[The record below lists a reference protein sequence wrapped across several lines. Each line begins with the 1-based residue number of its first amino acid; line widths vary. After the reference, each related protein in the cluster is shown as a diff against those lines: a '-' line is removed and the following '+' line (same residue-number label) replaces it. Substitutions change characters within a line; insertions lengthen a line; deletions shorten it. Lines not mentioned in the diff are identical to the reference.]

1 MGIISK
7 AAASAHRARPFYE
20 EHEISDELKSV
31 LEEEAK
37 HLVGARR
44 RSTEDAFEEGERFDR
59 IATLLPEGT
68 LEKWAVECCGY
79 TARHVR
85 TKRAVHRNLAPYKA
99 VLIELAVGPTVLGK
113 LSAATPEQIEQAIGF
128 AGMNGRLRV
137 QDVTAIMSGSKQ
149 DLGEKPEID
158 AYDVGGSAGLKA
170 LIAIKVRDGLKSFVG
185 HIEEIRT
192 YVLEALPKNNI
203 VKKDLA
209 AKIHLTA
216 RLANR
221 ELESLV
227 QFVRPHPND
236 RHTMT
241 STELPAKSGWEKVSR
256 LLYKMGSETSWP
268 DKAELRSWLETEVV
282 PTLEWAAPAKG
293 DPARPEV
300 KADVEESVVASAKA
314 VEGASAPAKT
324 SASPKAKASSRPSL
338 EENLARLTDGF
349 AAIMTGDFKAPASD
363 DDAIPSVAEALAKPE
378 KRFQRPAFI
387 DKIKPTS
394 PPTTAA

>member
-85 TKRAVHRNLAPYKA
+85 TKRAVHRNLQAYKEILVA
-99 VLIELAVGPTVLGK
+99 LAVGPTVLGK
-113 LSAATPEQIEQAIGF
+113 MSAATPEQVEQIIGF
-128 AGMNGRLRV
+128 ASTHDRLRV
-137 QDVTAIMSGSKQ
+137 QDVTAIMSGSKE
-149 DLGEKPEID
+149 DVEEKPELD
-158 AYDVGGSAGLKA
+158 PYDVGGPDGLKA
-170 LIAIKVRDGLKSFVG
+170 IIGIKVRDGMKSFVR

-192 YVLEALPKNNI
+192 HVLEALPKNNI

-268 DKAELRSWLETEVV
+268 DKAELRTWLETEVV
-282 PTLEWAAPAKG
+282 PLLNWVVPEKG
-293 DPARPEV
+293 DPVRPEV
-300 KADVEESVVASAKA
+300 KADVAKGVVASAKA
-314 VEGASAPAKT
+314 VADTSTPAKS
-324 SASPKAKASSRPSL
+324 SASPKAKSSSRPSL
-338 EENLARLTDGF
+338 EENLAMLTDGF
-349 AAIMTGDFKAPASD
+349 TAIMTGDFKVPASD

-378 KRFQRPAFI
+378 RRFQRPAFI
-387 DKIKPTS
+387 DKVNRTS

>member
-1 MGIISK
+1 MKNNIKVS
-7 AAASAHRARPFYE
+7 ALASAAQAFYVANPIPE
-20 EHEISDELKSV
+20 DVKPE
-31 LEEEAK
+31 LEEAAK
-37 HLVGARR
+37 LFIGARR
-44 RSTEDAFEEGERFDR
+44 RSTEEAFECGGRFEKL
-59 IATLLPEGT
+59 ALLLPEGT

-85 TKRAVHRNLAPYKA
+85 TQRAVHRNLAPYKA

-128 AGMNGRLRV
+128 ASTHDRLRV
-137 QDVTAIMSGSKQ
+137 QDVTAIMSRSKQ
-149 DLGEKPEID
+149 DLEEQPEID
-158 AYDVGGSAGLKA
+158 PYDVGGPDGLKA
-170 LIAIKVRDGLKSFVG
+170 IIAIKVRDGMKSFLG

-192 YVLEALPKNNI
+192 HVLEALPKNNI

-221 ELESLV
+221 ELESLM

-236 RHTMT
+236 RHTVT

-256 LLYKMGSETSWP
+256 LLYKIGSETSWP
-268 DKAELRSWLETEVV
+268 DKAELRTWLETEVV
-282 PTLEWAAPAKG
+282 PLLNWVVPEKG
-293 DPARPEV
+293 DSVRPEV
-300 KADVEESVVASAKA
+300 KADVAKGVVVSPEAI
-314 VEGASAPAKT
+314 EGASAPAKT
-324 SASPKAKASSRPSL
+324 SASPKAKALSRPSL
-338 EENLARLTDGF
+338 EENLATLTDGF
-349 AAIMTGDFKAPASD
+349 TAIMTGDFKVPASD

-378 KRFQRPAFI
+378 RRFQRPAFI
-387 DKIKPTS
+387 DKAKPTS

>member
-1 MGIISK
+1 MTNTKASPFASAAHAFYAANSIAEDIKDKLEDTAAFLIGVTRRSTSEAFERGEHLEK
-7 AAASAHRARPFYE
+7 AAA
-20 EHEISDELKSV
+20 
-31 LEEEAK
+31 
-37 HLVGARR
+37 
-44 RSTEDAFEEGERFDR
+44 
-59 IATLLPEGT
+59 LLPEGT
-68 LEKWAVECCGY
+68 LDKWAVECCGY

-85 TKRAVHRNLAPYKA
+85 TQRAIYRNLAYYKEIL
-99 VLIELAVGPTVLGK
+99 VQLAVGPTVLGK
-113 LSAATPEQIEQAIGF
+113 LSAATPEQIEQAIGL
-128 AGMNGRLRV
+128 AGTNGRLRV
-137 QDVTAIMSGSKQ
+137 QDVAAIMAGSKQ
-149 DLGEKPEID
+149 DVEEKPELD
-158 AYDVGGSAGLKA
+158 PYDVGGPDGLKA
-170 LIAIKVRDGLKSFVG
+170 LIAIKVRDGLKSFVL

-192 YVLEALPKNNI
+192 HVLEALPKNNI

-256 LLYKMGSETSWP
+256 LLYKIGSETSWP
-268 DKAELRSWLETEVV
+268 DKAELRTWLETEVV
-282 PTLEWAAPAKG
+282 PLLNWVVPEKG
-293 DPARPEV
+293 DPVRPEV
-300 KADVEESVVASAKA
+300 KADVAKGVVASAKA
-314 VEGASAPAKT
+314 VADTSTPAKS

-338 EENLARLTDGF
+338 EENLAMLTDGF
-349 AAIMTGDFKAPASD
+349 TAIMSGDFKVPASD
-363 DDAIPSVAEALAKPE
+363 DDTIPSVAEALAKPE

-387 DKIKPTS
+387 DKVNRTS

>member
-1 MGIISK
+1 MNNNTK
-7 AAASAHRARPFYE
+7 ASALASAASAFYVANSIAE
-20 EHEISDELKSV
+20 DVKSQLEDTAVFLISV
-31 LEEEAK
+31 T
-37 HLVGARR
+37 R
-44 RSTEDAFEEGERFDR
+44 RSTEETFELGERVEKL
-59 IATLLPEGT
+59 APLLPEGT

-79 TARHVR
+79 TSRHIR
-85 TKRAVHRNLAPYKA
+85 TIRAVSRNLGAYKQML
-99 VLIELAVGPTVLGK
+99 VELAVGSTVLGK

-128 AGMNGRLRV
+128 AAMNGRLRV
-137 QDVTAIMSGSKQ
+137 QDVTAIIAGSKQ
-149 DLGEKPEID
+149 DLEEKPELD
-158 AYDVGGSAGLKA
+158 PHDVGGPAGLKA
-170 LIAIKVRDGLKSFVG
+170 LIAIKVRDGMKSFVG

-192 YVLEALPKNNI
+192 HVLEALPKHNI

-209 AKIHLTA
+209 AKTHLTA

-256 LLYKMGSETSWP
+256 LLYKMGSETYWP
-268 DKAELRSWLETEVV
+268 DKAELRTWLETEVV
-282 PTLEWAAPAKG
+282 PLLNWVVPEKG
-293 DPARPEV
+293 DPVRPEV
-300 KADVEESVVASAKA
+300 KADVAKGVVASPEAI
-314 VEGASAPAKT
+314 EGASAPAKT
-324 SASPKAKASSRPSL
+324 SASLKAKASSRPSL

-349 AAIMTGDFKAPASD
+349 TAIMTGDFKVPASD

-378 KRFQRPAFI
+378 KRFQRPALI
-387 DKIKPTS
+387 DKVKRTS

>member
-1 MGIISK
+1 MNNNTK
-7 AAASAHRARPFYE
+7 ASALASAASAFYVANSIAE
-20 EHEISDELKSV
+20 DVKSQLEDTAVFLISV
-31 LEEEAK
+31 T
-37 HLVGARR
+37 R
-44 RSTEDAFEEGERFDR
+44 RSTEETFELGERVEKL
-59 IATLLPEGT
+59 APLLPEGT

-79 TARHVR
+79 TSRHIR
-85 TKRAVHRNLAPYKA
+85 TIRAVSRNLGAYKQML
-99 VLIELAVGPTVLGK
+99 VELAVGSTVLGK

-128 AGMNGRLRV
+128 AAMNGRLRV
-137 QDVTAIMSGSKQ
+137 QDVTAIIAGSKQ
-149 DLGEKPEID
+149 VVDEQSELDP
-158 AYDVGGSAGLKA
+158 YDVGGPDGLKA
-170 LIAIKVRDGLKSFVG
+170 LIAIKVRDGMKSFVG
-185 HIEEIRT
+185 HIEEIRAH
-192 YVLEALPKNNI
+192 VLEALPKRNI

-256 LLYKMGSETSWP
+256 LLYKMGSETYWP
-268 DKAELRSWLETEVV
+268 DKAELRTWLETEVV
-282 PTLEWAAPAKG
+282 PLLNWAAPEKG
-293 DPARPEV
+293 EATRPEV
-300 KADVEESVVASAKA
+300 KADVAASVVASAKA
-314 VEGASAPAKT
+314 VADTSAPAKT
-324 SASPKAKASSRPSL
+324 SASPKAKALSRPSL
-338 EENLARLTDGF
+338 EENLATLTDGF
-349 AAIMTGDFKAPASD
+349 TAIMTGDFKVPASD

-387 DKIKPTS
+387 DKAKRTS

>member
-1 MGIISK
+1 MKNTKASPFASAAHAFYAANSIAEDIKDKLEDTATFLISVTRRSTSEAFERGEHLEK
-7 AAASAHRARPFYE
+7 AAA
-20 EHEISDELKSV
+20 
-31 LEEEAK
+31 
-37 HLVGARR
+37 
-44 RSTEDAFEEGERFDR
+44 
-59 IATLLPEGT
+59 LLPEGT

-85 TKRAVHRNLAPYKA
+85 TQRAIHRNLAYYKEIL
-99 VLIELAVGPTVLGK
+99 VQLAVGPTVLGK
-113 LSAATPEQIEQAIGF
+113 LSAATPEQIEQAIDL
-128 AGMNGRLRV
+128 ARETGRLRV
-137 QDVTAIMSGSKQ
+137 QDVTGIMSGSKE
-149 DLGEKPEID
+149 DIEEKPEID
-158 AYDVGGSAGLKA
+158 PYDVGEPAGLKA
-170 LIAIKVRDGLKSFVG
+170 IIAIKVRDGMRSFVG
-185 HIEEIRT
+185 HIEEIRNH
-192 YVLEALPKNNI
+192 VLEALPKNNI

-241 STELPAKSGWEKVSR
+241 STELPTKSGWERVSR
-256 LLYKMGSETSWP
+256 LLYKIGSETSWP
-268 DKAELRSWLETEVV
+268 DKAELRTWLETEVV
-282 PTLEWAAPAKG
+282 PLLNWAVPEKG
-293 DPARPEV
+293 DPVRPEV
-300 KADVEESVVASAKA
+300 KAVVAKGVVASAKA
-314 VEGASAPAKT
+314 VADTSTPAKS
-324 SASPKAKASSRPSL
+324 SASPKAKSLSRPTL

-349 AAIMTGDFKAPASD
+349 TAIMTGDFKVPASD

>member
-113 LSAATPEQIEQAIGF
+113 LSAATPEQIEQAIDL
-128 AGMNGRLRV
+128 ARETGRLRV
-137 QDVTAIMSGSKQ
+137 QDVTAIMSGSKE
-149 DLGEKPEID
+149 DIEEKPEID
-158 AYDVGGSAGLKA
+158 PYDVGGPAGLKA
-170 LIAIKVRDGLKSFVG
+170 IIAIKVRDGMRSFVG

-192 YVLEALPKNNI
+192 HVLEALPKNNI

-209 AKIHLTA
+209 AKTHLTA
-216 RLANR
+216 RLAHR
-221 ELESLV
+221 ELQSLI
-227 QFVRPHPND
+227 QFVMPHPND
-236 RHTMT
+236 KHDTT
-241 STELPAKSGWEKVSR
+241 VTVLPEKSGWEKVSR

-268 DKAELRSWLETEVV
+268 DKAELRTWLETEVV
-282 PTLEWAAPAKG
+282 PLLNWAAPEKG
-293 DPARPEV
+293 EATRPEV
-300 KADVEESVVASAKA
+300 KADVAKGVVASAKVVA
-314 VEGASAPAKT
+314 DTSARAKS
-324 SASPKAKASSRPSL
+324 SASPKAKSSSRPSL
-338 EENLARLTDGF
+338 EENLATLTDGF
-349 AAIMTGDFKAPASD
+349 AAIMTGDFKVRASD

-378 KRFQRPAFI
+378 RRFQRPAFM
-387 DKIKPTS
+387 DKVKRTS

>member
-1 MGIISK
+1 L
-7 AAASAHRARPFYE
+7 H
-20 EHEISDELKSV
+20 
-31 LEEEAK
+31 
-37 HLVGARR
+37 R
-44 RSTEDAFEEGERFDR
+44 RSHEKA
-59 IATLLPEGT
+59 ATLLPEGT
-68 LEKWAVECCGY
+68 LDKWAVECCGY

-85 TKRAVHRNLAPYKA
+85 TQRAIYRNLAYYKEIL
-99 VLIELAVGPTVLGK
+99 VQLAVGPTVLGK
-113 LSAATPEQIEQAIGF
+113 LSAATPEQIEQAIGL
-128 AGMNGRLRV
+128 AGTNGRLRV
-137 QDVTAIMSGSKQ
+137 QDVAAIIAGSKQ
-149 DLGEKPEID
+149 DFEEKPEID
-158 AYDVGGSAGLKA
+158 PYDVGGPDGLKA
-170 LIAIKVRDGLKSFVG
+170 IIAIKVRDGMKSFVG

-192 YVLEALPKNNI
+192 HVLEALPKNNI

-268 DKAELRSWLETEVV
+268 DKAELRTWLETEVV

-293 DPARPEV
+293 DPVRPKV
-300 KADVEESVVASAKA
+300 KADVAKGVVASAKA
-314 VEGASAPAKT
+314 VADTPTPAKS

-338 EENLARLTDGF
+338 EENLAMLTDGF
-349 AAIMTGDFKAPASD
+349 TAIMTGDFKVRASD

-378 KRFQRPAFI
+378 RRFQRPAFM
-387 DKIKPTS
+387 DKAKRTS

>member
-1 MGIISK
+1 VTNTKASPFASAAHAFYAANSIAEDIKDKLEDTAAFLISVTRRSTSEAFERGEHLEK
-7 AAASAHRARPFYE
+7 AAA
-20 EHEISDELKSV
+20 
-31 LEEEAK
+31 
-37 HLVGARR
+37 
-44 RSTEDAFEEGERFDR
+44 
-59 IATLLPEGT
+59 LLPEGT
-68 LEKWAVECCGY
+68 LDKWAVECCGY

-85 TKRAVHRNLAPYKA
+85 TQRAIYRNLACYKEIL
-99 VLIELAVGPTVLGK
+99 VQLAVGPTVLGK
-113 LSAATPEQIEQAIGF
+113 LSAATPEQIEQAIGL
-128 AGMNGRLRV
+128 AGTNGRLRV
-137 QDVTAIMSGSKQ
+137 QDVAAIMAGSKQ
-149 DLGEKPEID
+149 DVEEKPEID
-158 AYDVGGSAGLKA
+158 PYDVGGPDGLKA

-192 YVLEALPKNNI
+192 HVLEALPKNNI

-268 DKAELRSWLETEVV
+268 DKAELRTWLETEVV
-282 PTLEWAAPAKG
+282 PLLNWAAPEKG
-293 DPARPEV
+293 EATRPEV
-300 KADVEESVVASAKA
+300 KAVVAKGVVASAKVVA
-314 VEGASAPAKT
+314 DASDAAKT
-324 SASPKAKASSRPSL
+324 SASPKAKVLRRPSL
-338 EENLARLTDGF
+338 EENLATLTDGF
-349 AAIMTGDFKAPASD
+349 AAIMTGDFKVPASD

-387 DKIKPTS
+387 DRIKPTS

>member
-1 MGIISK
+1 MTNTK
-7 AAASAHRARPFYE
+7 ASPFASAAHAFYAANSIAE
-20 EHEISDELKSV
+20 DIKDK
-31 LEEEAK
+31 LEDTAAF
-37 HLVGARR
+37 LINVTR
-44 RSTEDAFEEGERFDR
+44 RSTSEAFERGEHLEK
-59 IATLLPEGT
+59 AAVLLPEGT
-68 LEKWAVECCGY
+68 LDKWAVECCGY

-85 TKRAVHRNLAPYKA
+85 TQRAIYRNLAYYKEIL
-99 VLIELAVGPTVLGK
+99 VQLAVGPTVLGK
-113 LSAATPEQIEQAIGF
+113 LSAATPEQIEQAIGL
-128 AGMNGRLRV
+128 AGTNGRLRV
-137 QDVTAIMSGSKQ
+137 QDVAAIMAGSKQ
-149 DLGEKPEID
+149 DVEEKPEID
-158 AYDVGGSAGLKA
+158 PYDVGGPDGLKA

-192 YVLEALPKNNI
+192 HVLEALPKNNI

-268 DKAELRSWLETEVV
+268 DKAELRTWLETEVV

-293 DPARPEV
+293 DPVRPKV
-300 KADVEESVVASAKA
+300 KADVAKGVVASAKA
-314 VEGASAPAKT
+314 VADTPTPAKS

-338 EENLARLTDGF
+338 EENLAMLTDGF
-349 AAIMTGDFKAPASD
+349 TAIMTGDFKVRASD

-378 KRFQRPAFI
+378 RRFQRPAFM
-387 DKIKPTS
+387 DKAKRTS

>member
-85 TKRAVHRNLAPYKA
+85 TKRAVHRNLQAYKEILVA
-99 VLIELAVGPTVLGK
+99 LAVGPTVLGK
-113 LSAATPEQIEQAIGF
+113 MSAATPEQVEQIIGF
-128 AGMNGRLRV
+128 ASTHDRLRV
-137 QDVTAIMSGSKQ
+137 QDVTAIIAGSKQ
-149 DLGEKPEID
+149 DVEEKPEID
-158 AYDVGGSAGLKA
+158 PYDVGGPDGLKA
-170 LIAIKVRDGLKSFVG
+170 LIAIKVRDGMRSFVG
-185 HIEEIRT
+185 HIEEIRNH
-192 YVLEALPKNNI
+192 VLEALPKNNI

-268 DKAELRSWLETEVV
+268 DKAELRTWLETEVV
-282 PTLEWAAPAKG
+282 PLLNWVVPEKG
-293 DPARPEV
+293 DPVRPEV
-300 KADVEESVVASAKA
+300 KADVAKGVVASAKVVA
-314 VEGASAPAKT
+314 ATSAPGKT
-324 SASPKAKASSRPSL
+324 SPSPKAKSSSRPSL

-349 AAIMTGDFKAPASD
+349 TAIMTGDFKVPASG

-387 DKIKPTS
+387 DKVNRTS

>member
-1 MGIISK
+1 MKNNTK
-7 AAASAHRARPFYE
+7 ASALASAASAFYVANSIAE
-20 EHEISDELKSV
+20 DVKSQLEDTAVFLISV
-31 LEEEAK
+31 T
-37 HLVGARR
+37 R
-44 RSTEDAFEEGERFDR
+44 RSTEETFELGERVEKL
-59 IATLLPEGT
+59 APLLPEGT

-79 TARHVR
+79 TSRHIR
-85 TKRAVHRNLAPYKA
+85 TIRAVSRNLGAYKQML
-99 VLIELAVGPTVLGK
+99 VELAVGSTVLGK

-128 AGMNGRLRV
+128 AAINGRLRV
-137 QDVTAIMSGSKQ
+137 QDVTAIIAGSKQ
-149 DLGEKPEID
+149 DIEEKPELD
-158 AYDVGGSAGLKA
+158 PYDVGGPAGLKA
-170 LIAIKVRDGLKSFVG
+170 IIAIKVRDGMKSFLG
-185 HIEEIRT
+185 HIEEIRNH
-192 YVLEALPKNNI
+192 VLEALPKNNI

-268 DKAELRSWLETEVV
+268 DKAELRTWLETEVV
-282 PTLEWAAPAKG
+282 PLLNWVDPEKG
-293 DPARPEV
+293 DPVRPEV
-300 KADVEESVVASAKA
+300 KADVAKGVVASAKVVA
-314 VEGASAPAKT
+314 ATSAPAKT
-324 SASPKAKASSRPSL
+324 SPSPKAKSSSRPSL

-349 AAIMTGDFKAPASD
+349 TAIMTGEFKVPASD
-363 DDAIPSVAEALAKPE
+363 DGAIPSVAEALAKPE

-387 DKIKPTS
+387 DKVKRTS
-394 PPTTAA
+394 PPTTAV

>member
-1 MGIISK
+1 MTNTK
-7 AAASAHRARPFYE
+7 ASPFASAAHAFYAANSIAE
-20 EHEISDELKSV
+20 DIKDK
-31 LEEEAK
+31 LEDTAAF
-37 HLVGARR
+37 LINVTR
-44 RSTEDAFEEGERFDR
+44 RSTSEAFERGEHLEK
-59 IATLLPEGT
+59 AAVLLPEGT
-68 LEKWAVECCGY
+68 LDKWAVECCGY

-85 TKRAVHRNLAPYKA
+85 TQRAIYRNLAYYKEIL
-99 VLIELAVGPTVLGK
+99 VQLAVGPTVLGK
-113 LSAATPEQIEQAIGF
+113 LSAATPEQIEQAIGL
-128 AGMNGRLRV
+128 AGTNGRLRV
-137 QDVTAIMSGSKQ
+137 QDVAAIMAGSKQ
-149 DLGEKPEID
+149 DVEEKPELD
-158 AYDVGGSAGLKA
+158 PYDVGGPDGLKA

-192 YVLEALPKNNI
+192 HVLEALPKNNI

-268 DKAELRSWLETEVV
+268 DKAELRTWLETEVV

-293 DPARPEV
+293 DPVRPKV
-300 KADVEESVVASAKA
+300 KADVAKGVVASAKA
-314 VEGASAPAKT
+314 VADTPTPAKS

-338 EENLARLTDGF
+338 EENLAMLTDGF
-349 AAIMTGDFKAPASD
+349 TAIMTGDFKVRASD

-378 KRFQRPAFI
+378 RRFQRPAFM
-387 DKIKPTS
+387 DKAKRTS

>member
-7 AAASAHRARPFYE
+7 SAASAHRARPFYE

-85 TKRAVHRNLAPYKA
+85 TKRAVHRNLQPYKEILVA
-99 VLIELAVGPTVLGK
+99 LAVGPTVLGK
-113 LSAATPEQIEQAIGF
+113 MSAATPEQVEQIIGF
-128 AGMNGRLRV
+128 ASMHDRLRV

-149 DLGEKPEID
+149 DREEKPEID
-158 AYDVGGSAGLKA
+158 AYDVGGPAGLKA
-170 LIAIKVRDGLKSFVG
+170 IIAIKVRDGMKSFLG
-185 HIEEIRT
+185 HVEEIRT
-192 YVLEALPKNNI
+192 HVLEALPKHNI

-209 AKIHLTA
+209 AKTHLTA
-216 RLANR
+216 RLAHR
-221 ELESLV
+221 ELQSLI
-227 QFVRPHPND
+227 QFVTPHPND
-236 RHTMT
+236 KHDTT
-241 STELPAKSGWEKVSR
+241 VTVLPEKSGWEKVSR

-268 DKAELRSWLETEVV
+268 DKAELRTWLETEVV
-282 PTLEWAAPAKG
+282 PLLNWAAPEKG
-293 DPARPEV
+293 EATRPEV
-300 KADVEESVVASAKA
+300 KADVAKGVVASAKVVA
-314 VEGASAPAKT
+314 DTSAPAKT
-324 SASPKAKASSRPSL
+324 SASPKAKALSRPSL
-338 EENLARLTDGF
+338 EENLAMLTDGF
-349 AAIMTGDFKAPASD
+349 TAIMTGDLKVPASD

-394 PPTTAA
+394 PSTTAA